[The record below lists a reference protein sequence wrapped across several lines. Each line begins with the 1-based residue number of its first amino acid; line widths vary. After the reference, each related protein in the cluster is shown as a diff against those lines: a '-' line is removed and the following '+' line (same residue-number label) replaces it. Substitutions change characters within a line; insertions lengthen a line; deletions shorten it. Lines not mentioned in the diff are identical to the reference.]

1 VTKAQFGFCSSAVDA
16 DAMTG
21 LHLRVLPRTT
31 IRLHRRGAMPADRP
45 RSNSSSTK

>member
-21 LHLRVLPRTT
+21 LHYASCRA
-31 IRLHRRGAMPADRP
+31 RL
-45 RSNSSSTK
+45 